1 MPISCMQMLRISG
14 SVSLNTFRGQL
25 ATNKV
30 KLAST
35 GMRWGAALRVRANRD
50 GRSVRN
56 GTGSFFVLI
65 VSTFHVF
72 LDLAPIFVAEIF
84 Y

>member
-1 MPISCMQMLRISG
+1 
-14 SVSLNTFRGQL
+14 
-25 ATNKV
+25 
-30 KLAST
+30 
-35 GMRWGAALRVRANRD
+35 MRWGAALRVRANRD

-72 LDLAPIFVAEIF
+72 LDLKPIFGAEIF